1 LFFFF
6 SSRRRHTRF
15 SRDWSSDVCSSD
27 LRRVGER
34 ARGVRQEALRVRR
47 EAAQQERRGDDDEG
61 AHRGAGRSVGR
72 YGSARR
78 GRGEGGGCRAGGGF
92 GGGHGATLGRRTS
105 AVVRPSP
112 DPGRTSV
119 HPWSG
124 SRVAHIDHRCYRF
137 SMLSIV
143 DTRRSATP
151 GGTVPATERQRF
163 SFVELDR
170 TDVVVTYVVAA
181 LVVVGSVVAVV
192 RRVAELL
199 GAGPVPVRV
208 ELTGDETLRA
218 PLGPGGADVPATA
231 GSVVV
236 EVPHLPGL
244 ATGVALLEAVLVP
257 AAYGVTAVCLA
268 LFCRRVVRGAAFTAG
283 TTRLVL

>member
-1 LFFFF
+1 GHGVPEHEEHEARGPE
-6 SSRRRHTRF
+6 RRGVPRPGAGCAREPRHEQHREHGPPA
-15 SRDWSSDVCSSD
+15 
-27 LRRVGER
+27 RRVGER

-112 DPGRTSV
+112 EPGRTSV

-192 RRVAELL
+192 RRIAELL

-231 GSVVV
+231 G
-236 EVPHLPGL
+236 
-244 ATGVALLEAVLVP
+244 
-257 AAYGVTAVCLA
+257 
-268 LFCRRVVRGAAFTAG
+268 
-283 TTRLVL
+283 